1 MATAKKTEVNLS
13 EKIREH
19 LKNAKPSERSPV
31 AVAKALQAKGFD
43 VSPNLVSLQKNR
55 LGMTSK
61 KKNKKKAIKAKAR
74 RTTKPSANG
83 HHALLL
89 AKSFLAFAGSI
100 EKAKSLLDVVEK
112 IRS

>member
-1 MATAKKTEVNLS
+1 MATVKKTEVNLS

-31 AVAKALQAKGFD
+31 AVAKALKAKGFD

-55 LGMTSK
+55 LGMAK
-61 KKNKKKAIKAKAR
+61 KRKKAIKAKAR
-74 RTTKPSANG
+74 QVIKPSANG
-83 HHALLL
+83 HQDLLL

-100 EKAKSLLDVVEK
+100 EKAKGLLDVVEK